1 MKIIEEQRQHFEFL
15 YQTTLCQ
22 MVNRLTN
29 VIHVDVYYDN
39 MLNCLSVQNKSF
51 WPNSP
56 SD

>member
-1 MKIIEEQRQHFEFL
+1 MKIIEEQRQHFGFL
-15 YQTTLCQ
+15 YQTTICQ
-22 MVNRLTN
+22 TVNCLTN

-39 MLNCLSVQNKSF
+39 MLNCLSVPNKSF